1 MTVIEE
7 EENMKEILS
16 MEVVVDG
23 EKMVQP
29 TLTFLGQGV
38 DSLPVVVA
46 PFPIIPSVDK
56 GQDKILIFQNG
67 L

>member
-1 MTVIEE
+1 MMVTEVEE
-7 EENMKEILS
+7 SMKEILS

-38 DSLPVVVA
+38 DFPPVVVA

>member
-1 MTVIEE
+1 MMDTGAV
-7 EENMKEILS
+7 ENMKEILL
-16 MEVVVDG
+16 MVEVVDG
-23 EKMVQP
+23 EKMVQQ

-38 DSLPVVVA
+38 DSPPVVVA

-56 GQDKILIFQNG
+56 GQDKILIFPNG